1 MYTSV
6 KRQNNLR
13 HTLTQNK
20 LMFTD
25 ANSTAQIGTWNSLE
39 TTFMLLF
46 IDHLI

>member
-13 HTLTQNK
+13 DTLTQNK
-20 LMFTD
+20 LFTE

-39 TTFMLLF
+39 TTFMATF
-46 IDHLI
+46 Y